1 MQAFFRSPRTPA
13 LRCLEL
19 LNIPYEP
26 NGVDVSIPTLHALEE
41 VTFGHIDPVRM
52 ERFFRSSTLPS
63 LKYMGIPRGN
73 GLEGISLP
81 RLQHFLLATIEPYS
95 RTPWTPVVNIRPLLQ
110 GCENLYIYRVVSF
123 NDSVLAAMSSR
134 TEDDCWICPNILSLE
149 IHENFDRQVRITPAA
164 MQQMIK
170 ARRNGSAEANPQVA
184 AIQRL
189 VVHSPLTILRAD
201 KRWFKQNLNSFVWD
215 DRMPPATQYQPS

>member
-1 MQAFFRSPRTPA
+1 
-13 LRCLEL
+13 
-19 LNIPYEP
+19 
-26 NGVDVSIPTLHALEE
+26 
-41 VTFGHIDPVRM
+41 
-52 ERFFRSSTLPS
+52 
-63 LKYMGIPRGN
+63 
-73 GLEGISLP
+73 
-81 RLQHFLLATIEPYS
+81 
-95 RTPWTPVVNIRPLLQ
+95 LLQ